1 MAKGNAASAEAKA
14 AKAQAEVD
22 GYVHAAVL
30 RAATENGPLKLQPA
44 KGKDD
49 GLFPAAP
56 PKPVKAAI
64 AAATTGEEPLFRSAG
79 GAGKT
84 EVFALTPA
92 GVRAVGKAIEHT
104 AQSKP
109 VADAIREAEQV
120 LEKLPDTAVELV
132 PLIERL
138 TARQQEEAER
148 EAQQRKTD
156 AERRERVLE
165 AMTRYQTVMAQQ
177 KQARIAALQREL
189 AELGGSTT
197 TADPTT
203 TTRPV
208 PTPAP
213 KDAKEFVR
221 QEARRLVSAWAD
233 AIRLGKPDAQLALEV
248 VLGNLSAMEQISEEG
263 EETAFDPIH
272 HECDSTVSSGANVTV
287 LRSGWRLIEEGGAEY
302 VVAKAKVKS
311 GG

>member
-1 MAKGNAASAEAKA
+1 MAKGNAASAEAKT

-30 RAATENGPLKLQPA
+30 RSATESSPLKLQSA
-44 KGKDD
+44 KGKED

-56 PKPVKAAI
+56 PKPIKAAI
-64 AAATTGEEPLFRSAG
+64 QAATTGDEPLFRSAG
-79 GAGKT
+79 GSGKT
-84 EVFALTPA
+84 EVYELTPA
-92 GVRAVGKAIEHT
+92 GVRAVGKAVEHA

-109 VADAIREAEQV
+109 IADAIREAEQV

-165 AMTRYQTVMAQQ
+165 AMKRYQTMMEQQ
-177 KQARIAALQREL
+177 KQARITALQREL
-189 AELGGSTT
+189 AELGGSMTT
-197 TADPTT
+197 TPDITAARPTA
-203 TTRPV
+203 
-208 PTPAP
+208 TPAP
-213 KDAKEFVR
+213 KDAKEFIR

-233 AIRLGKPDAQLALEV
+233 AMRLGKAEAQLALEV
-248 VLGNLSAMEQISEEG
+248 VLGNLSAVEQISEEG
-263 EETAFDPIH
+263 EETAFDPVH
-272 HECDSTVSSGANVTV
+272 HECDSAISSGANVTV
-287 LRSGWRLIEEGGAEY
+287 LRPGWRLVEDGGAEY
-302 VVAKAKVKS
+302 VVAKAKVKP